1 MKNLSC
7 RNMFFLL
14 LFVCLAGL
22 SGCIAYLFFSIASA
36 SQSSRIAVNTS
47 ALTAIAKASATP
59 GITPVTNQGCTQT
72 QHSFESGIVFPRWRT
87 LAYGGDD
94 GGWLKEFP
102 QMKAQTAACW
112 VEMPVEF
119 QQTSFSS
126 TDLSTGPSTPSISSL
141 TYGIRYAHAQGLHV
155 FISLLVTVTSGN
167 DHWVGKVNLPALA
180 QQQQWFANYWQTIR
194 PYVVAIQ
201 QAGADQMSLGT
212 EIQWLED
219 NAPASLWNNLISQ
232 VHSVFSGVLTYDV
245 NWSALGTPP
254 LHWMSNPLLKMIG
267 ISAYAPILGAAQ
279 RVDPPQ
285 MPALWAS
292 KVKSLIDR
300 YSVELKAPV
309 FLSEVGYRNTADA
322 FFQPWQSK
330 STAAIDPQEQQG
342 ACVSVLENVL
352 SDPHILGSF
361 FWAWDGSGALNLK
374 DSPAAQAIQHYYQPL
389 SKPA

>member
-1 MKNLSC
+1 MKVFSC
-7 RNMFFLL
+7 RSMFFLL

-22 SGCIAYLFFSIASA
+22 GGSLAYIFFSMASVA
-36 SQSSRIAVNTS
+36 QAHYSAANAP
-47 ALTAIAKASATP
+47 ALTAIAEASATP
-59 GITPVTNQGCTQT
+59 GITPVENQGCAQT

-102 QMKAQTAACW
+102 QMKAQTSACW

-141 TYGIRYAHAQGLHV
+141 TYGIRYARSQGLHV
-155 FISLLVTVTSGN
+155 FVSLLVTVTSGN
-167 DHWVGKVNLPALA
+167 DHWVGKVKLPALA
-180 QQQQWFANYWQTIR
+180 QQKQWFSNYWQTIQ

-201 QAGADQMSLGT
+201 QAGADQLSLGT

-219 NAPASLWNNLISQ
+219 NAPATLWNTLISQ
-232 VHSVFSGVLTYDV
+232 VHSIFSGTLTYDV

-254 LHWMSNPLLKMIG
+254 LHWMNNPLLKMIG
-267 ISAYAPILGAAQ
+267 ISAYAPILDTAQ
-279 RVDPPQ
+279 RVDPKQ

-292 KVKSLIDR
+292 KVKSLVDR
-300 YSVELKAPV
+300 YSMELKEPV

-322 FFQPWQSK
+322 FYQPWQSQ
-330 STAAIDPQEQQG
+330 SSAANDPQEQQG
-342 ACVSVLENVL
+342 ACASVLENVL

-361 FWAWDGSGALNLK
+361 FWAWDGSGKLNLK
-374 DSPAAQAIQHYYQPL
+374 NSLAAQTIQHYYQPL
-389 SKPA
+389 AKPA

>member
-1 MKNLSC
+1 MKFLSC
-7 RNMFFLL
+7 RNIFFLF

-22 SGCIAYLFFSIASA
+22 SGSVAYLFFTIASA
-36 SQSSRIAVNTS
+36 SQSSRIAVNAS

-59 GITPVTNQGCTQT
+59 GITPVANQGCSQT
-72 QHSFESGIVFPRWRT
+72 QRNYENGIVFPRWRT

-94 GGWLKEFP
+94 GGWLREFP
-102 QMKAQTAACW
+102 QMKAQTSACW

-126 TDLSTGPSTPSISSL
+126 TDLSTGPSTPSIPSL

-155 FISLLVTVTSGN
+155 FVSLLVTVTSGN
-167 DHWVGKVNLPALA
+167 DHWVGKVKLPSLA
-180 QQQQWFANYWQTIR
+180 QQQQWFANYWQTIK
-194 PYVVAIQ
+194 PYVQAIQ

-232 VHSVFSGVLTYDV
+232 VHSIFSGALTYDV

-254 LHWMSNPLLKMIG
+254 LKWMSNPLLKMIG
-267 ISAYAPILGAAQ
+267 ISAYAPILDTAQ

-285 MPALWAS
+285 MPALWAA
-292 KVKSLIDR
+292 KVKTLIDG
-300 YSVELKAPV
+300 YSEKLGAPI
-309 FLSEVGYRNTADA
+309 FLSEVGYRDTADA
-322 FFQPWQSK
+322 FFQPWQSSSK
-330 STAAIDPQEQQG
+330 AAIDPQEQQG
-342 ACVSVLENVL
+342 ACASVLENVL
-352 SDPHILGSF
+352 NDPHVLGSF

-374 DSPAAQAIQHYYQPL
+374 DSIAAQTIQHYYQPL
-389 SKPA
+389 AKAA